1 MQKLVVALMMLSLFS
16 CARAASASPHTDAVS
31 AALVKARFDR
41 ALPALE
47 KCREEREQGHALI
60 CAHMHAAILKNQG
73 NGREWARSMM
83 FLRGTAHLTTGTDA
97 AELSRSFA
105 GVDFQAIAALP
116 PYALTWP
123 DSNLVIPTLAADAAA
138 GTRWSGSVGK
148 SYLVRIKT
156 EAGHSVAMVDTGAPA
171 ALSMSGRTADAL
183 GIKRVVATIKGT
195 AMLLD
200 ADIPVHQE
208 ELRFAE
214 HVRIGPIELRNVLV
228 QVNPRDQEY
237 GAIIGMGLLAKFSN
251 VSFTEGEIAFDQPRP
266 IGSKSAP
273 FKFAHEMGLGAS
285 LVIFNVDTQGAVRKA
300 MFDTGLTALM
310 AYTSELAV
318 RTAGEVTSEDPPDV
332 GGRRGIPYKFSRQSA
347 SFNGVNLIDAPTVL
361 LWKSPRTLP
370 FEVMLGGQI
379 QKSFNAQIDFENG
392 NLYFWPPTAEQQ
404 RLVCGKQP
412 KDEGP
417 PKDNATYCG

>member
-1 MQKLVVALMMLSLFS
+1 MQKLVVVLVMLSVFCS
-16 CARAASASPHTDAVS
+16 ARAASVSPHTDAVS

-60 CAHMHAAILKNQG
+60 CAHMHATILKNQG
-73 NGREWARSMM
+73 NGREWARSMV
-83 FLRGTAHLTTGTDA
+83 FLRDIAHLATGEDA

-105 GVDFQAIAALP
+105 GIDFQAIEALP

-123 DSNLVIPTLAADAAA
+123 DGNLVIPTLGADAAA
-138 GTRWSGSVGK
+138 GTRWSDSVGK
-148 SYLVRIKT
+148 SYLVRIET
-156 EAGHSVAMVDTGAPA
+156 DAGYSVAMVDTGAPS

-183 GIKRVVATIKGT
+183 GITRVVATVKGT
-195 AMLLD
+195 ALLLD
-200 ADIPVHQE
+200 ADTPVHQE

-214 HVRIGPIELRNVLV
+214 HVRIGPIQLRNVLV
-228 QVNPRDQEY
+228 QVDPGDQED

-251 VSFTEGEIAFDQPRP
+251 VSFMEGGIAFDQPRP

-273 FKFAHEMGLGAS
+273 FTFADYMGLRAS

-318 RTAGEVTSEDPPDV
+318 RTAGEVTSEEPPDV
-332 GGRRGIPYKFSRQSA
+332 GGRRGLPYKFSRQSA
-347 SFNGVNLIDAPTVL
+347 SFNGINLIDAPTLL
-361 LWKSPRTLP
+361 LWKTPRTLP

-379 QKSFNAQIDFENG
+379 QKSFNAQIDFDNG
-392 NLYFWPPTAEQQ
+392 RLYFWPRTAEQQ
-404 RLVCGKQP
+404 RLVCAKQP

-417 PKDNATYCG
+417 PKDNASYCG